1 MGQGDVF
8 IVTKAFEMTDIV
20 KEYNDGIN
28 AIQHGA
34 RAHGYRKGIEAVN
47 LAQVFAGF
55 GINFG
60 PDNKTNNGI

>member
-1 MGQGDVF
+1 
-8 IVTKAFEMTDIV
+8 MTDIV
-20 KEYNDGIN
+20 KEYNNGIN

-60 PDNKTNNGI
+60 PDDKTNGGI